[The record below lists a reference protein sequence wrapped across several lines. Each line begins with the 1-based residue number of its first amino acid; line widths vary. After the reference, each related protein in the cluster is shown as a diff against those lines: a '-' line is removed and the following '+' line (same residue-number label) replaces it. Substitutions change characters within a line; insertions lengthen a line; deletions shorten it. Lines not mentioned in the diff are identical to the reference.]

1 MVRISV
7 LYYEAPIRIG
17 NGQQSVYVR
26 TKRQSPPYLIHE
38 YRTPLYPKLRNV
50 DLEMQQNKVAT
61 LKIAFKQLSDTI
73 ISQSEVPSY
82 RKTIGRPT
90 KRRGYVD
97 GMILHD
103 GKVTIGVGGGLC
115 QLSNTLY

>member
-1 MVRISV
+1 
-7 LYYEAPIRIG
+7 
-17 NGQQSVYVR
+17 
-26 TKRQSPPYLIHE
+26 
-38 YRTPLYPKLRNV
+38 
-50 DLEMQQNKVAT
+50 MQQNKVAT

-103 GKVTIGVGGGLC
+103 GKVTTGVGGGLC
-115 QLSNTLY
+115 QLSNSLYWMTLHSLLSVIEHYRHSYDAPLTLAKINYSEATSHVLTII